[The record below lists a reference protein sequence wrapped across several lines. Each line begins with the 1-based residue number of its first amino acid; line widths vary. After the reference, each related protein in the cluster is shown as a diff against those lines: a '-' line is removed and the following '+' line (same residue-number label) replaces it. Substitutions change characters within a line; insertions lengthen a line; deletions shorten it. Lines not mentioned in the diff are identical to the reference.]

1 VTEASEI
8 ALVGV
13 GSSDYYRRG
22 RSVPLTSQ
30 DLAIQAIRAALDDAG
45 LSFDDVDGFTYYA
58 GGGGLDTGRLAWTL
72 GIPNIR
78 FSAAISSGGNGS
90 AAAVGMAAAA
100 IQSKHAS
107 VVVSVMVLQQAAQ
120 RFGAV
125 LARQASTPSQDFLT
139 PYGNFAPGHYFAV
152 VARRHMHEYGTTRE
166 HLFEVCR
173 QQREYA
179 STRPKAI
186 FKEPLTHEDYFNA
199 RMIADPLCLYDFT
212 MECDAAAAVVVTSGE
227 RARDLRQRPVYLLA
241 SAMGA
246 EGRWGEG
253 MSWMGMDDDLF
264 ATAGVGAMAKELYGR
279 AGITAADVD
288 VAEFYDHFSVAV
300 LLQLEDYGFCEPGES
315 GPFVAEGNLGLKGR
329 MPVNTHGGHLSE
341 IYIIGMTQVV
351 EAVEQVRGTAVNQVP
366 DAEVALATGGPS
378 HIPVGAIL
386 LGR

>member
-1 VTEASEI
+1 VTKGSEI
-8 ALVGV
+8 AIVGV

-22 RSVPLTSQ
+22 RSLPLTNQ

-45 LSFDDVDGFTYYA
+45 LAIDDVDGFAYYS
-58 GGGGLDTGRLAWTL
+58 GGGGLDTGRLAQTL

-78 FSAAISSGGNGS
+78 FSAGISSGGNGS
-90 AAAVGMAAAA
+90 AASVGLAAGA
-100 IQSKHAS
+100 IQSRHAN
-107 VVVSVMVLQQAAQ
+107 VVVAVMVLQQAAM

-125 LARQASTPSQDFLT
+125 LARQMSTPSQDFLT
-139 PYGNFAPGHYFAV
+139 PYGNFAPGHYFAL
-152 VARRHMHEYGTTRE
+152 VAKRHMHEYGTTRE
-166 HLFEVCR
+166 HLFEICR

-179 STRPKAI
+179 STRPKALY
-186 FKEPLTHEDYFNA
+186 KAPLTHEDYFNA
-199 RMIADPLCLYDFT
+199 RMIAEPLCLYDFT
-212 MECDAAAAVVVTSGE
+212 VECDAAAAVVITSAE

-241 SAMGA
+241 SAMGG

-264 ATAGVGAMAKELYGR
+264 TTAGVRAMADELYGR
-279 AGITAADVD
+279 AGITPGDVD
-288 VAEFYDHFSVAV
+288 VAEFYDHFSVSV
-300 LLQLEDYGFCEPGES
+300 LLQLEDYGFCDRGES
-315 GPFVAEGNLGLKGR
+315 GPFVAEGNLGLKGK
-329 MPVNTHGGHLSE
+329 MPVNTNGGHLSE

-351 EAVEQVRGTAVNQVP
+351 EAVEQVRGTAINQVP